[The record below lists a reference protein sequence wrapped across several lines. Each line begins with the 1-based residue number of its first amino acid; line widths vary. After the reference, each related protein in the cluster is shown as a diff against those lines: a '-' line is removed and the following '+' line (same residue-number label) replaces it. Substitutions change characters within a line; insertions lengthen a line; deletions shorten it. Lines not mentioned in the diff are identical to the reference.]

1 MEDRPIFKQRFMHEK
16 SKENKRKEKLSK

>member
-1 MEDRPIFKQRFMHEK
+1 MKDGSIFKQRFMHEK